1 MSYLEN
7 FIISPVPFISIQGK
21 VMGTNKFNGD
31 QKMKEK
37 RKLGKGLDALIK
49 SAPISDYIVVPIED
63 VVANEN
69 QPRKKFDEQRL
80 AELSESIKQYGI
92 IQPIVVKKEG
102 PRYKIVAGE
111 RRYRAAK
118 LAGLKELK
126 VILFKGEEDYQVS
139 LIENLQRE
147 DLNPIEV
154 AEAYTELIKRFNY
167 TQSEL
172 SKKMGKSR
180 SEISNNMRLLN
191 LVGKIQDLVRNG
203 TVSVGQA
210 RPLTVL
216 DKEDQ
221 QLFLDRILEDK
232 LTARQVEK
240 LVSGK
245 KEKKEKPDLSK
256 YWKTEQKEIH
266 QATNAKVTVKEK
278 KNGVA
283 VLLDFKN
290 INDYEDFSNLMKK
303 LNK

>member
-1 MSYLEN
+1 
-7 FIISPVPFISIQGK
+7 
-21 VMGTNKFNGD
+21 
-31 QKMKEK
+31 MKEK

-49 SAPISDYIVVPIED
+49 SAPTSDYLVVSIED

-69 QPRKKFDEQRL
+69 QPRKKFDEHRL

-102 PRYKIVAGE
+102 RQFKIVAGE

-154 AEAYTELIKRFNY
+154 AEAYTELIKRFDY

-172 SKKMGKSR
+172 SKKVGKSR

-203 TVSVGQA
+203 TISVGQA

-216 DKEDQ
+216 GKEDQ

-245 KEKKEKPDLSK
+245 KDKNEKPDLSK
-256 YWKTEQKEIH
+256 YWKTEQKEINL
-266 QATNAKVTVKEK
+266 ATNAKVTVKEK
-278 KNGVA
+278 KKGVA

-290 INDYEDFSNLMKK
+290 INDYEIFSKLMKK

>member
-1 MSYLEN
+1 
-7 FIISPVPFISIQGK
+7 
-21 VMGTNKFNGD
+21 
-31 QKMKEK
+31 MKEK

-49 SAPISDYIVVPIED
+49 SAPASDYMVVSIED
-63 VVANEN
+63 VVPNEN

-80 AELSESIKQYGI
+80 KELSESIKQYGI

-102 PRYKIVAGE
+102 RLYRIVAGE

-118 LAGLKELK
+118 TAGLEEIK
-126 VILFKGEEDYQVS
+126 VILFKGEEDYQIS

-154 AEAYTELIKRFNY
+154 AEAYTELIKRFEY

-172 SKKMGKSR
+172 SKKVGKSR

-203 TVSVGQA
+203 TISVGQA

-221 QLFLDRILEDK
+221 KLFLDRILEDK

-245 KEKKEKPDLSK
+245 KDKKIKPDLNK
-256 YWKTEQKEIH
+256 YWKREQSEIH
-266 QATNAKVTVKEK
+266 LATNAKVTVKEK
-278 KNGVA
+278 KKGVSI
-283 VLLDFKN
+283 VLDFRN
-290 INDYEDFSNLMKK
+290 IDDYENFSNLLKK
-303 LNK
+303 FSK